1 MPSLIHE
8 TRFVI
13 FKDTIKSHFKCNQ
26 DYASG
31 FIFFVSLRFVY
42 VYAYKLILECLDLG
56 FTVLSKRRIG
66 LLLNDVTHRRKF
78 IDIKSHFEE
87 YI

>member
-1 MPSLIHE
+1 
-8 TRFVI
+8 
-13 FKDTIKSHFKCNQ
+13 
-26 DYASG
+26 
-31 FIFFVSLRFVY
+31 

-78 IDIKSHFEE
+78 IAIKSHFEAYIYHRIKEKEDERKRNRRNRKKVSTFLKLHSLEKLE
-87 YI
+87 YRSST